1 MAVTVFQMS
10 QISMTM
16 VEGRVVKW
24 LKQEQEPIQEGEG
37 LVEIETDKI
46 VVEITSPAAGVVRK
60 IMVPEGEYAAVGAP
74 LCLIADR
81 ADDISA
87 YVPGQA
93 AAAGAATSAPAVV
106 AEAAAEPVPER
117 KIKASPLARKIA
129 ASKGVRLDG
138 LTGTGPGGLIV
149 RFDVE
154 QAMARV
160 SASAATA
167 EAVVT
172 PAVAPAT
179 TAAPSSTD
187 DVEIIPLQGV
197 RKRIAE
203 HLTLSKQNAAD
214 VTTVM
219 DVNMTKVASLRKV
232 LSVSYTVFVVRAA
245 AVALQEFPLLNA
257 SIVNNSIHVKKQINV
272 NVAVATDTGLVTPV
286 IRHTNRKNILTVAAE
301 MDELARKARDGGLQP
316 ADFADGTF
324 TVTNSGTFGSLLFTP
339 IINYPQCAILGIGK
353 VAKTP
358 VVVDDAIV
366 AAPVMYLCLTYDH
379 RLVDGETAVKF
390 LKSVKTYLEQPEQI
404 LK

>member
-46 VVEITSPAAGVVRK
+46 VVETTSPATGVVRK
-60 IMVPEGEYAAVGAP
+60 IMVPEGEYVPVGAP

-87 YVPGQA
+87 YVSGHA
-93 AAAGAATSAPAVV
+93 DAVGGATSTLAAD
-106 AEAAAEPVPER
+106 AEPVSEPVPEK

-129 ASKGVRLDG
+129 ASQGVNLVD

-149 RFDVE
+149 RYDVE
-154 QAMARV
+154 QAMARNP
-160 SASAATA
+160 APAAIPA
-167 EAVVT
+167 
-172 PAVAPAT
+172 AVAAPVVAPMSAPA
-179 TAAPSSTD
+179 STD

-219 DVNMTKVASLRKV
+219 DVNMTKVASLRKA

-245 AVALQEFPLLNA
+245 AVALQEYPLLNA
-257 SIVNNSIHVKKQINV
+257 SIVNNFIHVKKQIHV

-286 IRHTNRKNILTVAAE
+286 IRHTNRKNILTVASE

-316 ADFADGTF
+316 TDFADGTF
-324 TVTNSGTFGSLLFTP
+324 TVTNSGTFGSLFFTP

-358 VVVDDAIV
+358 IVVDDAIV

>member
-46 VVEITSPAAGVVRK
+46 VVETTSPATGVVRK
-60 IMVPEGEYAAVGAP
+60 IMVPEGEYAPVGAP

-87 YVPGQA
+87 YVSSQA
-93 AAAGAATSAPAVV
+93 DAAGGATSASAAV
-106 AEAAAEPVPER
+106 AEPVAEPVPEK

-129 ASKGVRLDG
+129 TSQGVNLVG

-149 RFDVE
+149 RYDVE
-154 QAMARV
+154 QAMARNP
-160 SASAATA
+160 APAAISAAVA
-167 EAVVT
+167 APV
-172 PAVAPAT
+172 VAPMS
-179 TAAPSSTD
+179 APASTD

-219 DVNMTKVASLRKV
+219 DVNMTKVASLRKA

-245 AVALQEFPLLNA
+245 AVALQEYPLLNA
-257 SIVNNSIHVKKQINV
+257 SIVNNFIHVKKQIHV

-286 IRHTNRKNILTVAAE
+286 IRHTNRKNILTVASE

-316 ADFADGTF
+316 TDFADGTF
-324 TVTNSGTFGSLLFTP
+324 TVTNSGTFGSLFFTP

-358 VVVDDAIV
+358 IVVDDAIV